1 MFDKFCHALHRLI
14 VWLLSHP
21 LPESAKP
28 LPAKR
33 KTAAY

>member
-1 MFDKFCHALHRLI
+1 MFDKFIHAMHRLI

-21 LPESAKP
+21 LPEAAKP
-28 LPAKR
+28 ISHKG

>member
-1 MFDKFCHALHRLI
+1 MFDKLCHALHRLI

-21 LPESAKP
+21 LPETAKP
-28 LPAKR
+28 LTAKG